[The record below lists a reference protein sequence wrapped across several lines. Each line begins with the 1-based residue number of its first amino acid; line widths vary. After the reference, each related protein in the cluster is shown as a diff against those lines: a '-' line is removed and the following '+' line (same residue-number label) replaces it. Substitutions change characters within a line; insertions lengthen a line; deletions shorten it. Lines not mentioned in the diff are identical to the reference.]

1 MYKSLHSVYLES
13 VQKSGIR
20 APWLSVI
27 SEADVEQVQPEG
39 IPVKDI
45 KPKKSSGPAISYD
58 DVCNKVINS
67 DPQLKKLAD
76 EWVAKAKEIPLL
88 PTTTETNSIPLH
100 YQPLWKEL
108 YKALPPKAGE
118 IEGGSKGS
126 GNGELALYWFLK
138 PTNPLIQDNRTAE
151 VGAADLIIKGDGK
164 DIGIEVKSSPDKGW
178 IKIGRFSKN
187 ETEDQKMNNMC
198 LDTIFGLDTLLRSGK
213 SSSNEPTVDNV
224 KAGNILTFNKTNL
237 KKACISLLRV
247 ASLVTDPVLANY
259 DFFKIIESKIKQ
271 VADYLQLPSVKGLDE
286 DSSMLANS
294 LMYKLLITKL
304 KNKPGDGGF
313 IVNVNKLG
321 NIEWLKVDF
330 ANIEEKFKK
339 IENEYVKVNTG
350 ELFFYKD
357 LLK

>member
-1 MYKSLHSVYLES
+1 MYKSLHSIYLEN

-27 SEADVEQVQPEG
+27 SEADVEQIQPEAV
-39 IPVKDI
+39 PVKAV
-45 KPKKSSGPAISYD
+45 KLKKASAPTKSYD
-58 DVCNKVINS
+58 DVCKTVIDSN
-67 DPQLKKLAD
+67 PELVKLAD
-76 EWVAKAKEIPLL
+76 GWKKSEIELL
-88 PTTTETNSIPLH
+88 PATSTINSIPATF
-100 YQPLWKEL
+100 QPLWKAL
-108 YKALPPKAGE
+108 YEVTPPRVGQE
-118 IEGGSKGS
+118 EGGTKGS
-126 GNGELALYWFLK
+126 GNGEVALYWFLK
-138 PTNPLIQDNRTAE
+138 QTNPTLQDNRLAE
-151 VGAADLIIKGDGK
+151 AGSADLIITDTNT
-164 DIGIEVKSSPDKGW
+164 GIEVKAYDKQPW
-178 IKIGRFSKN
+178 LKIGKFSKN
-187 ETEDQKMNNMC
+187 VTEDQKMNNMC

-339 IENEYVKVNTG
+339 IDNEYVKVNTG

>member
-1 MYKSLHSVYLES
+1 MYKSLHSIYLEN

-20 APWLSVI
+20 APWLSII
-27 SEADVEQVQPEG
+27 SEADVEQVQPEEV
-39 IPVKDI
+39 PVKAV
-45 KPKKSSGPAISYD
+45 KPKKASAPTKSYD
-58 DVCNKVINS
+58 DVCRNVIDSN
-67 DPQLKKLAD
+67 PELVKLAD
-76 EWVAKAKEIPLL
+76 GWKKSEIELL
-88 PTTTETNSIPLH
+88 PATSTINSIPATF
-100 YQPLWKEL
+100 QPLWKAL
-108 YKALPPKAGE
+108 YEVTPPKVGQE
-118 IEGGSKGS
+118 EGGTKGS
-126 GNGELALYWFLK
+126 GNGEVALYWFLK
-138 PTNPLIQDNRTAE
+138 QTNPTLQDNRLAG
-151 VGAADLIIKGDGK
+151 VGSADLIITATET
-164 DIGIEVKSSPDKGW
+164 GIEVKAYPTTEGW
-178 IKIGRFSKN
+178 LKIGKFSKN
-187 ETEDQKMNNMC
+187 VTEDQKMNNMC

-259 DFFKIIESKIKQ
+259 EFFKIIESKIKQ

-294 LMYKLLITKL
+294 LMYKLLTTKL

-313 IVNVNKLG
+313 IVNVDRIG

-339 IENEYVKVNTG
+339 IDNEYVKVNTG
-350 ELFFYKD
+350 ELFFYKE

>member
-1 MYKSLHSVYLES
+1 MYKSLHSIYLEH

-27 SEADVEQVQPEG
+27 SEADVDQVQPEAV
-39 IPVKDI
+39 PVKAV
-45 KPKKSSGPAISYD
+45 KPKKASAPTKSYD
-58 DVCNKVINS
+58 EVCKTVIDSN
-67 DPQLKKLAD
+67 PELVKLAD
-76 EWVAKAKEIPLL
+76 RWSVSKIYLL
-88 PTTTETNSIPLH
+88 PATSTINSIPADFR
-100 YQPLWKEL
+100 QLWQAL
-108 YKALPPKAGE
+108 YEVTPPRVGQE
-118 IEGGSKGS
+118 EGGTKGS
-126 GNGELALYWFLK
+126 GNGELDLYWFLK
-138 PTNPLIQDNRTAE
+138 SSGLSIQDNRLAE
-151 VGAADLIIKGDGK
+151 AGSADLIITDTNT
-164 DIGIEVKSSPDKGW
+164 GIEVKAYDKQPW
-178 IKIGRFSKN
+178 LKIGKFSKN
-187 ETEDQKMNNMC
+187 VTEDQKMNNMC

-330 ANIEEKFKK
+330 AKIEEKFKK
-339 IENEYVKVNTG
+339 TDNEYVKVNTG
-350 ELFFYKD
+350 ELFFYKE